1 MRWRP
6 CRRRSPSFRP
16 RLPSGSGISTIPICT
31 RRIARN
37 STRPPQHS
45 QARRRNCR
53 KPKKDG
59 STSKCCAN
67 KSNRLN
73 PTGLT
78 QMTSPLAAKIA
89 RDYGTPAVVIDMDLV
104 ERNIARIQAACNEAG
119 VANRPHIKTHKSPLL
134 AKLQIAAGAKGI
146 TCQKLGEAEVMA
158 DAGIDDILISYNL
171 IGEEK
176 MARLGALQAKAGM
189 TVAAD
194 NSVVVAGLP
203 QAAAASGRP
212 LSVVVE
218 CDTGRKRA
226 GVATPAE
233 AIALAREIAASKG
246 LTFAGFMLYPTE
258 TGWTEAQ
265 KFYDE
270 ALAGVRAHGLDA
282 AMVSTGG
289 TPNLKNVGKLKGATE
304 HRPRTYI
311 YNDRMQV
318 AAGVASWDDCALHI
332 YSTVVSRAGP
342 DRGILDAGSKTLTSD
357 TGGGLEGHGLIL
369 EHPEAR
375 IARFAEEHGFLD
387 LARSNTRPN
396 VGDVVRIVP
405 NHVCVVVNMMDE
417 VVMVRGDEIIGTLPV
432 AARGK
437 LR

>member
-1 MRWRP
+1 MGFAALY
-6 CRRRSPSFRP
+6 PSYG
-16 RLPSGSGISTIPICT
+16 LNNEIE
-31 RRIARN
+31 
-37 STRPPQHS
+37 
-45 QARRRNCR
+45 QA
-53 KPKKDG
+53 
-59 STSKCCAN
+59 
-67 KSNRLN
+67 
-73 PTGLT
+73 
-78 QMTSPLAAKIA
+78 MTTPLAAKIA
-89 RDYGTPAVVIDMDLV
+89 REYGTPAAVIDMDRV
-104 ERNIARIQAACNEAG
+104 ERNIARVQAAG

-134 AKLQIAAGAKGI
+134 AKLQIAAGARGI

-158 DAGIDDILISYNL
+158 EAGIDDILISYNL
-171 IGEEK
+171 IGDEK
-176 MARLGALQAKAGM
+176 MARLGALQARTNM

-194 NSVVVAGLP
+194 NSVVIAGLP

-218 CDTGRKRA
+218 CDTRRKRA
-226 GVATPAE
+226 GVETPAE

-258 TGWTEAQ
+258 TGWAEAQ
-265 KFYDE
+265 AFYDE

-282 AMVSTGG
+282 TMVSTGG
-289 TPNLKNVGKLKGATE
+289 SPNLKNLGKLKGATE
-304 HRPRTYI
+304 HRPGTYI

-318 AAGVASWDDCALHI
+318 AAGVASWDDCALNI
-332 YSTVVSRAGP
+332 YSTVVSRAAP

-369 EHPEAR
+369 EHPEAK

-387 LARSNTRPN
+387 LTRSNTRPN